1 MSVRVHRQLAKG
13 NEKVNTIPYIGS
25 KHGCH
30 GSQYAGMSRT
40 TKDRLVTM
48 LAHVLDD
55 RSDHDGLNVS
65 PACMHNHSE
74 LQSGRAR
81 TEGNDRETY
90 PAEVLGEVLAWS
102 DGDRVLAN
110 IFWCAYMRMA
120 FRRWGWNAR
129 L

>member
-1 MSVRVHRQLAKG
+1 MSVHVHRRLAEG

-25 KHGCH
+25 KHGCR

-65 PACMHNHSE
+65 PA
-74 LQSGRAR
+74 
-81 TEGNDRETY
+81 
-90 PAEVLGEVLAWS
+90 
-102 DGDRVLAN
+102 
-110 IFWCAYMRMA
+110 
-120 FRRWGWNAR
+120 
-129 L
+129 